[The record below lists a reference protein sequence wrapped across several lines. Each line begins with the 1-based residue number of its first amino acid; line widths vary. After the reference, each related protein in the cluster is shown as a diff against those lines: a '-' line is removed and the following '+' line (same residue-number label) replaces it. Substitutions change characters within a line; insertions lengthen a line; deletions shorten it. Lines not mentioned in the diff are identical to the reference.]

1 MDFICEAFD
10 QMQRAFDLNGFNDH
24 QLHCVLR
31 FDSGA
36 APDAA
41 ILRRAVIASIE
52 AIPILGTRYA
62 DGAKPRWVSLDP
74 ESCARA
80 FVVAPTETDFETVLV
95 ARADEDCGPQ
105 VRVCLLDGRRSA
117 VALTLNHMICHAA
130 QQAQL
135 QTIGR
140 SIVLLDLAFAGYGPN
155 AAQGGNRTR
164 WRRPP
169 GGARWI
175 RTRGISRR
183 IAYRAVRDW
192 GCQSNLSSCA
202 TRQCAHPRVAI

>member
-10 QMQRAFDLNGFNDH
+10 QVQRAFDLNGFNDH

-41 ILRRAVIASIE
+41 ILRGAVIASIE

-62 DGAKPRWVSLDP
+62 DGAKPRWVSLEP

-80 FVVAPTETDFETVLV
+80 FVVAPTETDFENVLV

-117 VALTLNHMICHAA
+117 VALTLNHMICDAA
-130 QQAQL
+130 GFKSYIFFLCAIY
-135 QTIGR
+135 TR
-140 SIVLLDLAFAGYGPN
+140 FSFAPSIRGSWPIRRID
-155 AAQGGNRTR
+155 RTR
-164 WRRPP
+164 SPAIEACAACSSAS
-169 GGARWI
+169 AR
-175 RTRGISRR
+175 
-183 IAYRAVRDW
+183 A
-192 GCQSNLSSCA
+192 SS
-202 TRQCAHPRVAI
+202 